1 MPFIGNKPTAV
12 PLTSADL
19 TDNIITSAKIAD
31 GTIVNADINASAG
44 VVFSKL
50 ASTGTLTVDNIQFP
64 ATAVASANANN
75 LDDYEEGT
83 FTATFT
89 STGASFSYSFQSGH
103 YTKIGRSVYCNI
115 IVRAQSSGTTSNQ
128 LFITGFPFTSA
139 NTSGNF
145 ASVTFGQL
153 FEVDYPTTSNFMN
166 GIMEPND
173 SKIALQTTNDNAST
187 TALPAS
193 SIDGGVSSGFILSIN
208 YFV

>member
-1 MPFIGNKPTAV
+1 M
-12 PLTSADL
+12 
-19 TDNIITSAKIAD
+19 
-31 GTIVNADINASAG
+31 
-44 VVFSKL
+44 SKL
-50 ASTGTLTVDNIQFP
+50 EVDAIEPQSGTTLTLGASGDTVTIPSGATLSGTSLALAGNIGLGGATPTTSGTGITFPGTQSASTD
-64 ATAVASANANN
+64 ANT

-139 NTSGNF
+139 NITGNF

>member
-1 MPFIGNKPTAV
+1 M
-12 PLTSADL
+12 
-19 TDNIITSAKIAD
+19 
-31 GTIVNADINASAG
+31 
-44 VVFSKL
+44 SKL
-50 ASTGTLTVDNIQFP
+50 EVDAIEPQSGTTLTLGASGDTVTIPSGATLSGTSLALAGNIGLGGATPTTSGTGITFPGTQSASTD
-64 ATAVASANANN
+64 ANT

-139 NTSGNF
+139 NITGNF

-153 FEVDYPTTSNFMN
+153 FEVDYPTSSNFMN

-173 SKIALQTTNDNAST
+173 SKIALQTTNDNSST
-187 TALPAS
+187 TILPAS

>member
-1 MPFIGNKPTAV
+1 M
-12 PLTSADL
+12 
-19 TDNIITSAKIAD
+19 
-31 GTIVNADINASAG
+31 
-44 VVFSKL
+44 SKL
-50 ASTGTLTVDNIQFP
+50 EVDAIEPQSGTTLTLGASGDTVTIPSGATLSGTSLALAGNIGLGGATPTTSGTGITFPGTQSASTD
-64 ATAVASANANN
+64 ANT

-153 FEVDYPTTSNFMN
+153 FEVDYPTSSNFMN

-173 SKIALQTTNDNAST
+173 SKIALQTTNDNSST
-187 TALPAS
+187 TILPAS